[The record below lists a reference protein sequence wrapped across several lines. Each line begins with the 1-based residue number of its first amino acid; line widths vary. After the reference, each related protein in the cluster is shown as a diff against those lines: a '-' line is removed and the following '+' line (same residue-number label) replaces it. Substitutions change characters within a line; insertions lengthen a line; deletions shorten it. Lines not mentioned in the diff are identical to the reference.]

1 MAESNSLLKSTAI
14 KPEADELNLIH
25 AARKDPDAFGALYRL
40 YVEKVYRY
48 LYSRMGNVA
57 EAEDI
62 TAQAFLAA
70 YESFAG
76 FHREEHFA
84 SWLFA
89 IARNKATDYYR
100 QQKKLSPLGLTEDL
114 AVENDPINEVIQSEQ
129 SLALAKLIQTLP
141 EEERELL
148 QLRFLAEL
156 SFPEIA
162 HLLHRNEEAVKKS
175 IYRLLAR
182 LHNQLEVTND

>member
-1 MAESNSLLKSTAI
+1 MAESNSLLESTVLQPA
-14 KPEADELNLIH
+14 ADELSMIQ

-48 LYSRMGNVA
+48 LYSRMGNVT
-57 EAEDI
+57 EAEDA
-62 TAQAFLAA
+62 TAQTFLAA

-89 IARNKATDYYR
+89 IARNKAVDFYR
-100 QQKKLSPLGLTEDL
+100 QQKKISPFGLPEDL
-114 AVENDPINEVIQSEQ
+114 AVENDPINEVIRSEQ
-129 SLALAKLIQTLP
+129 SLALAKLIQVLP

-148 QLRFLAEL
+148 RLRFLAEL

-162 HLLHRNEEAVKKS
+162 YLLHRNEEAVKKS